1 MFTAVALCAVGA
13 EKALSNELRKLDLSV
28 LSSSFGRVRF
38 QAELAGLY
46 RALMALRT
54 ADRVLLEAATFPAAD
69 FDALFEGTRAIAWED
84 LVPRGAHLVVSKVR
98 SNRSKLTAETSV
110 QAVVHKAAADKLCSS
125 WHISRLPEDG
135 LSVEVRAYLEKDVA
149 SILVDLSGE
158 PLFRRGYRTEGGAA
172 PLRETTAAAIILLM
186 GWKRKFPL
194 YDPFCGSGTFAIEA
208 ALYAWDAAP
217 GLGRRFALSELAFGD
232 RTVEATVRSELAA
245 KVNFGNIIRIA
256 GSDVDARAVSIARS
270 NAERAFELARGLTP
284 GKGIRLPGAA
294 TAGSAS
300 TSGGPERASLPS
312 FTVLPMEKARASA
325 EEGFLV
331 MNPPYG
337 ERLGDLEEAERSYQ
351 AMGCLVDSFAGWT
364 MGVVTNHPGFESH
377 FGYAADAVREITNG
391 ALRSYLYTYDR
402 LGRRNDVDR
411 RRAR

>member
-1 MFTAVALCAVGA
+1 MYTAVALCAVGA
-13 EKALSNELRKLDLSV
+13 EKALSNELRKLELHV
-28 LSSSFGRVRF
+28 LFSGFGRVRF

-46 RALMALRT
+46 RALMSLRT

-69 FDALFEGTRAIAWED
+69 FEALFEGTRAIAWED
-84 LVPRGAHLVVSKVR
+84 LVPTGAHVVVTKVR
-98 SNRSKLTAETSV
+98 SNRSALTAETSI
-110 QAVVHKAAADKLCSS
+110 QAVVHKAAADRLCSR
-125 WHISRLPEDG
+125 WEVSRLSEAG
-135 LSVEVRAYLEKDVA
+135 LAVEIRAYLEKDQA

-172 PLRETTAAAIILLM
+172 PLRETTAAAILLLM

-194 YDPFCGSGTFAIEA
+194 RDPFCGSGTFAIEA

-232 RTVEATVRSELAA
+232 RETETTVRAELAA
-245 KVNFGNIIRIA
+245 KVNFNNVIRIE
-256 GSDVDARAVSIARS
+256 GSDFDGRAVSIARS
-270 NAERAFELARGLTP
+270 NAERAFELARGLVP
-284 GKGIRLPGAA
+284 VAGIRLPGQ
-294 TAGSAS
+294 TAVGSAS
-300 TSGGPERASLPS
+300 TSGGVERGALPV
-312 FTVLPMEKARASA
+312 FRVLPMAQARAA
-325 EEGFLV
+325 EEEGFLV

-337 ERLGDLEEAERSYQ
+337 ERLGDLEQAEKTYRE
-351 AMGCLVDSFAGWT
+351 MGILTDSFPGWT
-364 MGVVTNHPGFESH
+364 MGAVTNHPGFESH
-377 FGYAADAVREITNG
+377 FGYAASSVREITNG